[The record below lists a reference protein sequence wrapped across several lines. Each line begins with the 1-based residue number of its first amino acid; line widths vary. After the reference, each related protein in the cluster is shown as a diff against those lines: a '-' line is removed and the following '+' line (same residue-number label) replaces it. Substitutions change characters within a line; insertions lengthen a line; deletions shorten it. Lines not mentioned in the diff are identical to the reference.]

1 MRRAVIVFVGLIAG
15 VLSVSPALAQTAD
28 PQSSA
33 VEPPQQKPP
42 PPVTPQPVKP
52 QPAGQP
58 KPVIP
63 GQTRKPGVA
72 AFGLFDNEW
81 MTAKDTFDAVFD
93 KSTLSSPG
101 FGAEGYNLF
110 GGLFARV
117 AYSKSSS
124 TGTRV
129 AVIDGEALPLDIGL
143 ELKLSST
150 EVSAGWRVPFG
161 GRRRPGPP
169 PVAKPGAP
177 APKPVVSGP
186 PRIHAYGGGGFLFV
200 NYRESS
206 TFGEAEDD
214 SNESF
219 NGYLFFGG
227 VDVRIW
233 KLIYAGGEVQY
244 RMVPDALGEGG
255 ASREFNETDLGGVVV
270 RMLFGVRK

>member
-1 MRRAVIVFVGLIAG
+1 MRPVTIVLVGLIAG
-15 VLSVSPALAQTAD
+15 GLSVPPAFAQTAGGT
-28 PQSSA
+28 QSSG
-33 VEPPQQKPP
+33 EPQQQQPP
-42 PPVTPQPVKP
+42 LPVTPQPVKP

-63 GQTRKPGVA
+63 SRSQKPGVA
-72 AFGLFDNEW
+72 AFGLFQNEW

-101 FGAEGYNLF
+101 VGAEGYNLF
-110 GGLFARV
+110 GGLFARI
-117 AYSKSSS
+117 AFSKSTS

-129 AVIDGEALPLDIGL
+129 AVVEGESLPLDIGL

-169 PVAKPGAP
+169 PVGKPGAP
-177 APKPVVSGP
+177 APKPVVAGP

-206 TFGEAEDD
+206 TFGESED
-214 SNESF
+214 NESF
-219 NGYLFFGG
+219 NGYLVFGG
-227 VDVRIW
+227 LDVTIW
-233 KLIYAGGEVQY
+233 KLIYAGAEVQY
-244 RMVPDALGEGG
+244 RMVPDALGGG
-255 ASREFNETDLGGVVV
+255 GSSREFNETDLGGVVV